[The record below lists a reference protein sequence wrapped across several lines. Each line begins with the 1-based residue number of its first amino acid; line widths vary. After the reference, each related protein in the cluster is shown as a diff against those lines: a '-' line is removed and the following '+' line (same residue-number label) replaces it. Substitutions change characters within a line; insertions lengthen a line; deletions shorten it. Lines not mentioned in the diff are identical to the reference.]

1 MQKGRLLDDP
11 KFFWEVI
18 QLQIRFLDPSYLS
31 FLRQFEENI
40 PLKVNRPWLWPV
52 MVNGIEYGIPCT
64 SHDTA
69 AGQIGYLR
77 YANNPCGLYL
87 RYMVPVPPKALLPPR
102 PLSPELAQELK
113 FFEEN
118 RKYIEAETQIL
129 HRLAGN
135 KQMDRFF
142 IMRSCDYAELES
154 VYFDWQPGFD
164 AGLFSCPEK
173 EDSTMPV
180 SKNGKVYYTKEQYE
194 AARYNSNALEYAKS
208 QGYELVR
215 QGAYYTMKEHDSM
228 VFTPQGTWF
237 WNSRGVHGTALEFQ
251 IYYEGKTL
259 TEAVL
264 TLAGEQELSRPP
276 ERPQPAPAAPA
287 VTPPEPDKTDLWM
300 PKRSENFKA
309 LFYYLCAERGLDGD
323 VVKEMIR
330 QNRLYQ
336 STFKT
341 TNGKFLNNAVF
352 VYKDPDGKTVGAYQR
367 GVKDYE
373 GQPPFKRDA
382 AGSDKRWGWMLEGKG
397 TPTQVAVFEGAIDA
411 ASDASLEA
419 IRNGSNWQ
427 NIDRISLEGLSY
439 QPLQNYLSAHP
450 NVRSVTLML
459 DGDEPGRRAAAEIAQ
474 KLRAQGY
481 TVEDRVPPFGKD
493 WNEVLKDVRSMEA
506 EAQEMARPEPVPVP
520 EAPDV

>member
-1 MQKGRLLDDP
+1 ML
-11 KFFWEVI
+11 
-18 QLQIRFLDPSYLS
+18 
-31 FLRQFEENI
+31 
-40 PLKVNRPWLWPV
+40 
-52 MVNGIEYGIPCT
+52 NGIEYGIPCT
-64 SHDTA
+64 SQDTA
-69 AGQIGYLR
+69 AGHIGYLR
-77 YANNPCGLYL
+77 CGTLPQYGLYL
-87 RYMVPVPPKALLPPR
+87 RYMVPVPPKALLPPQ
-102 PLSPELAQELK
+102 PISPELKLELN
-113 FFEEN
+113 FYENN
-118 RKYIEAETQIL
+118 RKYIEAEAQIL
-129 HRLAGN
+129 HRLSGSN
-135 KQMDRFF
+135 QMDKFF
-142 IMRSCDYAELES
+142 MKRCCDYAELES
-154 VYFDWQPGFD
+154 VYFNWQPGFD
-164 AGLFSCPEK
+164 AGLFSYPEK
-173 EDSTMPV
+173 EDTNMPV
-180 SKNGKVYYTKEQYE
+180 SKNGKAYYTKEQYE
-194 AARYNSNALEYAKS
+194 AARYNSNALEYARS

-251 IYYEGKTL
+251 MYYENKTL

-264 TLAGEQELSRPP
+264 TLAGERELVNARPV
-276 ERPQPAPAAPA
+276 ERPQPAPAPAPVA
-287 VTPPEPDKTDLWM
+287 TPPEPGKTDLWM

-309 LFYYLCAERGLDGD
+309 LFYYLCVERGLDGE

-341 TNGKFLNNAVF
+341 PNGKFLNNAVF
-352 VYKDPDGKTVGAYQR
+352 VYKDPDGKNVGAYQR

-419 IRNGSNWQ
+419 IKDGSNWQ
-427 NIDRISLEGLSY
+427 NIDRLSLEGLSF
-439 QPLQNYLSAHP
+439 QPLQNYLSTHP
-450 NVRSVTLML
+450 NVRKVTLML
-459 DGDEPGRRAAAEIAQ
+459 DGDEAGRQAAGVISQ
-474 KLRAQGY
+474 KLQAQGY
-481 TVEDRVPPFGKD
+481 AVEDRIPPFGKD

-506 EAQEMARPEPVPVP
+506 EARELTAPAPTPVP